1 MLVGSNPLALQENL
15 NRLLPHGCSRFTGIR
30 RSRKGNLICYTV
42 GGPTRAMECL
52 EQWSSGVSF
61 RAIRINAE
69 DKWLRRILYLEIE
82 CHSTTILS
90 QELHQSNPGM
100 KLATT
105 PQLLSPTVALLC
117 FTERA
122 TVREDIFAFA

>member
-1 MLVGSNPLALQENL
+1 M
-15 NRLLPHGCSRFTGIR
+15 
-30 RSRKGNLICYTV
+30 K
-42 GGPTRAMECL
+42 CL

-61 RAIRINAE
+61 GAIRINVE

-105 PQLLSPTVALLC
+105 PRLLSPTVALLC
-117 FTERA
+117 LTERA